1 MYKTT
6 VNHKTA
12 LQSPCLQKPR
22 RWRMNLQNVHAY
34 EDETV
39 IKLCISQGYGAEW
52 IPNHRDL
59 SDRVK
64 ELSEIDNEPLLLLS
78 SSSRHNG
85 GFFSPIQDILYRPS
99 ETTRGRDGPA
109 RTMLSFR
116 REKGRT

>member
-1 MYKTT
+1 M
-6 VNHKTA
+6 
-12 LQSPCLQKPR
+12 QD
-22 RWRMNLQNVHAY
+22 VHAY

-64 ELSEIDNEPLLLLS
+64 ELSEIDNEPPVLLS
-78 SSSRHNG
+78 LPHQDTMDG

-99 ETTRGRDGPA
+99 ETDERKRWP

-116 REKGRT
+116 RERTDLDFGIPFAAKPR